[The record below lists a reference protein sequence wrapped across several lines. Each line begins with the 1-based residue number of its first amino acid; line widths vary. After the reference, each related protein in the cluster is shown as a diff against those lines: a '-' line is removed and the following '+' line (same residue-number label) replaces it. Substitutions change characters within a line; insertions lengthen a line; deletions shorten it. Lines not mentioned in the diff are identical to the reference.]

1 MKVLFTDY
9 TFNPTAKTITFNTTD
24 IVKLYN
30 VLLITNV
37 TDNIIIYNFANNSLG
52 GTIANN
58 VLTLT
63 YDTSGMSSTDAL
75 QIFLDIGGNP
85 ASEDTLEQLVEQTIL
100 LKRLAKIMESNTI
113 VDTAQRQRIIID
125 NASLTTTVSGTIS
138 ALTNVSTISSLSA
151 TEFIIIMSRNLYA
164 NAIRNKLNF
173 S

>member
-24 IVKLYN
+24 SVKLYN
-30 VLLITNV
+30 ILLITNV

-63 YDTSGMSSTDAL
+63 YDTSGMSSTDSL
-75 QIFLDIGGNP
+75 QIFIDIGGNP